1 MAFGWL
7 TVGFVTLIIFN
18 PVVGQNDTNDVLTDS
33 SRSSEPTDCHKNMNS
48 SKYLGEPLHTMWHST
63 LNRSILCDVR
73 LDGGGWI
80 VIQRRTSRDIDFR
93 RNWTDYRDGFG
104 SYWSSFWLGNED
116 IYQLTTRD
124 FYELRIDLK
133 VQTTNLGYVLVYAH
147 YTTFRIGSESE
158 NYALNLGV
166 YSGTAGEY
174 PDCGMA
180 YSNGQQF
187 TTIDRDNDPLN
198 LGNCAKFLS
207 GGGWWY
213 KRCTCVSLND
223 DFNLL
228 FWMSHV
234 YHDPVP
240 VVRSKMMI
248 RKLW

>member
-18 PVVGQNDTNDVLTDS
+18 PVVGQNDTNDDLTDS

-48 SKYLGEPLHTMWHST
+48 SKYLGGTLHTMWHST

-73 LDGGGWI
+73 VDGGGWI
-80 VIQRRTSRDIDFR
+80 VIQRRTSKDIDFR

-104 SYWSSFWLGNED
+104 SYLSSFWLGNED

-133 VQTTNLGYVLVYAH
+133 VETHLGDMLVFAH
-147 YTTFRIGSESE
+147 YTSFRIGSESE

-187 TTIDRDNDPLN
+187 TTIDRDNDQSN
-198 LGNCAKFLS
+198 STNCAQFIS

-213 KRCTCVSLND
+213 NQCTCVSLNGHFD
-223 DFNLL
+223 LL
-228 FWMSHV
+228 FWKSRV
-234 YHDPVP
+234 SYESVP
-240 VVRSKMMI
+240 VVHSKMMI
-248 RKLW
+248 RKL